1 MKKKTG
7 QSVVKILLIIIGVFI
22 ICMGSVKTVLTAR
35 AEEADKVNV
44 TAEAAEKADSGN
56 VTELGRLMTADRDV
70 DMKAAPEEAAEI
82 IMSYKKGDSV
92 FATEE
97 TANGWY
103 RVIYQDKEGYVPKDA
118 LHIQEI
124 DVAGLDA
131 EMARLKEE
139 TKYIVESVEKYR
151 AEARR
156 AKIWGSVIAAL
167 IIGIFAFGI
176 ASGIRGKNRPKREE
190 EPGSQ

>member
-7 QSVVKILLIIIGVFI
+7 QSVMKILLIIIGVFI

-35 AEEADKVNV
+35 AEEAAKANV
-44 TAEAAEKADSGN
+44 TAEEADSGN

-82 IMSYKKGDSV
+82 IMSYKKGNSV

-118 LHIQEI
+118 LYIQEI

-131 EMARLKEE
+131 EMARLEEE